1 MPLFFEGIGL
11 LVAYLLHIWHFP
23 ERLCPKS
30 RFVQLYVTGYVI
42 WSIILI
48 NFIFEAQRVLYFTL
62 RLNAGTFDDYDDDW
76 WRIDN
81 IFNK

>member
-48 NFIFEAQRVLYFTL
+48 NFIFEA
-62 RLNAGTFDDYDDDW
+62 
-76 WRIDN
+76 
-81 IFNK
+81 